1 MTVNPVHVKICC
13 MASVEEAHLAARHG
27 ASAVGLVGE
36 MPSGPGV
43 IGAKAAAA
51 IAREAPPG
59 LETFLLTSGECA
71 ADIASELAI
80 CPASTVQI
88 VRHID
93 PKEYPAL
100 IEAAPQVRR
109 VQVIHIEDEDA
120 LTLAARYTP
129 YVDAFLL
136 DSGRTLGAVPQF
148 GGTGATH
155 DWSISA
161 RFVAQTALPVYLAGG
176 LKSTNVYDAITQVRP
191 FGVDLCTGVRTNDQL
206 DEGKLKSF
214 MEEVHRAGE
223 ALGT

>member
-1 MTVNPVHVKICC
+1 MTSDPVHVKICC
-13 MASVEEAHLAARHG
+13 TASVEEAHLAAGHG

-43 IGAKAAAA
+43 IGAKAAAT
-51 IAREAPPG
+51 IARQAPPG
-59 LETFLLTSGECA
+59 VETFLLTSGECA
-71 ADIASELAI
+71 ADIASELAV

-93 PKEYPAL
+93 PEEYPVL
-100 IEAAPQVRR
+100 IEAVPQVRR

-136 DSGRTLGAVPQF
+136 DSGRTSGAVPQF

-176 LKSTNVYDAITQVRP
+176 LKSANVYDAITQVRP

-206 DEGKLKSF
+206 DEEKLKSF
-214 MEEVHRAGE
+214 MEEVRRAAE
-223 ALGT
+223 DLSA